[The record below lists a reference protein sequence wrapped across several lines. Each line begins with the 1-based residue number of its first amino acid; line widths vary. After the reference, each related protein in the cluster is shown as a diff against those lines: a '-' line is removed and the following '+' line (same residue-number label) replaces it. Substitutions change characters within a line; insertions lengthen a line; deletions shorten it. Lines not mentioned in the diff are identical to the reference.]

1 MKKINRALISV
12 FSKVGLELVLKT
24 LKSFDIS
31 LISTGGTE
39 KFITELGYEVEA
51 VENLTG
57 YPSILDGR
65 VKTLH
70 PKIFGGILAK
80 RNSKENLK
88 EVSSHQIPLI
98 DLLIVD
104 LYPFE
109 QTVLSNASD
118 EEIIEKIDIGGI
130 SLIRAAAKNFKDI
143 LCISDKNDYKELN
156 EILINNQ
163 GCSDLDIR
171 KKFARKAF
179 DISSKY
185 DSEIFKYFD
194 EEDSSLKINISKANR
209 LRYGENPHQKG
220 IFYGSIEDSFEQL
233 NGKKVSYNN
242 LIDIDSAV
250 NLMSEFNS
258 KNFVFGIFKHN
269 NACGFSSRDS
279 LKDSF
284 LSSLSSDPISAFG
297 GVLISNQK
305 IDYETSLELN
315 KLFFEI
321 IIAPSFDNDSLKLL
335 KMKKNRIILK
345 QKNILI
351 QDSIVRSCL
360 NGYLFQD
367 RDKIS
372 DSESNFNYVTKVKP
386 SKKEINDLIFAS
398 KISKHTKSNTIVI
411 VKDLQLLSSGTGQT
425 SRVDALNQAIQKAI
439 KFGFNLN
446 GAVMASDAFFPFP
459 DCIEIANNHK
469 ITSVLQPGGSIKDN
483 LSINLCNKNKMSMVF
498 TGIRHFKH

>member
-1 MKKINRALISV
+1 M
-12 FSKVGLELVLKT
+12 
-24 LKSFDIS
+24 
-31 LISTGGTE
+31 
-39 KFITELGYEVEA
+39 
-51 VENLTG
+51 
-57 YPSILDGR
+57 
-65 VKTLH
+65 
-70 PKIFGGILAK
+70 AK

-315 KLFFEI
+315 KLF
-321 IIAPSFDNDSLKLL
+321 LK
-335 KMKKNRIILK
+335 
-345 QKNILI
+345 
-351 QDSIVRSCL
+351 
-360 NGYLFQD
+360 
-367 RDKIS
+367 
-372 DSESNFNYVTKVKP
+372 
-386 SKKEINDLIFAS
+386 
-398 KISKHTKSNTIVI
+398 
-411 VKDLQLLSSGTGQT
+411 
-425 SRVDALNQAIQKAI
+425 
-439 KFGFNLN
+439 
-446 GAVMASDAFFPFP
+446 
-459 DCIEIANNHK
+459 
-469 ITSVLQPGGSIKDN
+469 
-483 LSINLCNKNKMSMVF
+483 
-498 TGIRHFKH
+498 

>member
-1 MKKINRALISV
+1 MKKINKALISV
-12 FSKVGLELVLKT
+12 YSKIGLESVLKT
-24 LKSFDIS
+24 LKSFNIS

-39 KFITELGYEVEA
+39 KFIKDLGYKVEG

-80 RNSKENLK
+80 TNSKENLK
-88 EVSSHQIPLI
+88 EISLHQIPLI

-109 QTVLSNASD
+109 ETVLSDAHHN
-118 EEIIEKIDIGGI
+118 EIIEKIDIGGI
-130 SLIRAAAKNFKDI
+130 SLIRAAAKNFKDV
-143 LCISDKNDYKELN
+143 LCISNKSDYKKLN
-156 EILINNQ
+156 EILINNN
-163 GCSDLDIR
+163 GCSNLEER

-179 DISSKY
+179 DVSSKY

-194 EEDSSLKINISKANR
+194 EDNSSLKINISRANK

-258 KNFVFGIFKHN
+258 KNSVFGIFKHN
-269 NACGFSSRDS
+269 NACGFSSKDS
-279 LKDSF
+279 TKKSF

-297 GVLISNQK
+297 GVLISNKK

-321 IIAPSFDNDSLKLL
+321 IIAPSFDNDSLNLL
-335 KMKKNRIILK
+335 KTKKNRIILK
-345 QKNILI
+345 QKNILLQSETI
-351 QDSIVRSCL
+351 RSCL

-367 RDKIS
+367 RDIIT
-372 DSESNFNYVTKVKP
+372 DSESNFKYVTKVKP
-386 SKKEINDLIFAS
+386 SKNEINDLIFAS

-439 KFGFNLN
+439 KFGFSLN

-469 ITSVLQPGGSIKDN
+469 ITSVIQPGGSIKDN
-483 LSINLCNKNKMSMVF
+483 LSINLCNTNKMSMVF